1 MERLA
6 ELAKVFGTGAQI
18 VSALV
23 AVVALG
29 GIYAQIRTNLG
40 ISRETAM
47 REAYRSYLALAIQHP
62 KLADP
67 TPEVI
72 AHADPESARY
82 PWFVSYLLYTC
93 ELVMANSG
101 DDEGWAKA
109 CEENI
114 RPHANELCGA
124 ELRDEVKTMELSVQ
138 AMVAKT
144 IAASQAPACLK
155 R

>member
-29 GIYAQIRTNLG
+29 GIYLQVRANLG

-72 AHADPESARY
+72 AHTDPDAARY

-93 ELVMANSG
+93 EIVLARSS
-101 DDEGWAKA
+101 DEEWTSA
-109 CEENI
+109 CRENI
-114 RPHANELCGA
+114 RSHANELCGA
-124 ELRDEVKTMELSVQ
+124 ELRDEVKTMEPAVQ
-138 AMVAKT
+138 ALVAKVT
-144 IAASQAPACLK
+144 AASSAPACKK